1 MAKPRIFISSTFY
14 DLRHIRA
21 DINATITS
29 LGYQAVRHEAGQI
42 PYDHEKDL
50 EESAYKEVLSCDIF
64 ISIIGGRF
72 GAESMDGSGY
82 SITQKEILKA
92 IENEMPI
99 YFFIEKDVKN
109 DYEIYKKN
117 IGNKSINYRHEVKI
131 YEFINLTVSAQSKN
145 PIFGFDNYSDI
156 STVLVEQFSGY
167 FQRLLSDKKRTREI
181 NAITEL
187 VSISQTLKDL
197 VDNIS
202 HERSEG
208 NEAIRSIIMYSNPLF
223 KRLAN
228 VTSTPYRVFF
238 IDRNEMKR
246 WLEARGYKEEDEDSY
261 FPDAGGDGYEEWKKT
276 LRKKVRYIIFKK
288 NFFDD
293 NGKTLNF
300 SESEWGDEFIALRD
314 VDIPEKP
321 PEDDEIP
328 F

>member
-29 LGYQAVRHEAGQI
+29 LGYQAVRHETGQI

-50 EESAYKEVLSCDIF
+50 EESAYNEVLSCDIF
-64 ISIIGGRF
+64 ISIIGGRL
-72 GAESMDGSGY
+72 GTESMDGSGY

-109 DYEIYKKN
+109 DYEIFKKN
-117 IGNKSINYRHEVKI
+117 IGNKSINYRHDVKI
-131 YEFINLTVSAQSKN
+131 YEFINSTVSAQSKN
-145 PIFGFDNYSDI
+145 PVFGFENYSDI
-156 STVLVEQFSGY
+156 SAVLIEQFSGY
-167 FQRLLSDKKRTREI
+167 FHRLLADRKRTKEI

-187 VSISQTLKDL
+187 GSISQTLKDL

-202 HERSEG
+202 HDRSEG

-228 VTSTPYRVFF
+228 ATSTPYRVFF
-238 IDRNEMKR
+238 VDRNEMKQ
-246 WLEARGYKEEDEDSY
+246 WIEARGFEEEDKDNY
-261 FPDAGGDGYEEWKKT
+261 FPDAGGGGYEEWKKT
-276 LRKKVRYIIFKK
+276 FRKKTRYIVFKRD
-288 NFFDD
+288 FFDES
-293 NGKTLNF
+293 GKTLNF
-300 SESEWGDEFIALRD
+300 SESEWDDGFIVVRD
-314 VDIPEKP
+314 IDIPETP